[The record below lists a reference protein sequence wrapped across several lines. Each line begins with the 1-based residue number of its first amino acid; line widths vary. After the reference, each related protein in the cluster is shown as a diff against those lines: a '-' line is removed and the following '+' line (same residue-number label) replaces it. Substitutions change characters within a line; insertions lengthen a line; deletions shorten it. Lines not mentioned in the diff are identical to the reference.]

1 MLNYDLTLA
10 SASPRRAEILA
21 QIGVNFRASPAEIDE
36 TPKSNESAVDYVQR
50 MALEKVNR
58 VLKTES
64 YSKPVLGSDTTVVFD
79 SIILGKPQ
87 DADDAT
93 RMLSMLSG
101 STHQVLTA
109 VVVSDGTECQSL
121 LSKTEVRFRT
131 ISIKECQTYW
141 QTGEPQ
147 DKAGAYAIQ
156 GYGAV
161 FVESIRGSYSG
172 VVGLPIAETTQL
184 LQQFNIPIWQY

>member
-10 SASPRRAEILA
+10 SASPRRAQILA
-21 QIGVNFRASPAEIDE
+21 QIGVNFRTSPAEIDE
-36 TPKSNESAVDYVQR
+36 TPRSNESAVDYVQR

-93 RMLSMLSG
+93 RILSMLSG

>member
-156 GYGAV
+156 RYGAV

>member
-1 MLNYDLTLA
+1 LLNYDLTLA
-10 SASPRRAEILA
+10 SASPRRAQILA
-21 QIGVNFRASPAEIDE
+21 QIGVNFRTSPAEIDE
-36 TPKSNESAVDYVQR
+36 TPRSNESAVDYVQR

-93 RMLSMLSG
+93 RILSMLSG

>member
-10 SASPRRAEILA
+10 SASPRRAEILT

>member
-10 SASPRRAEILA
+10 SASPRRAEILT

-36 TPKSNESAVDYVQR
+36 TPQANESAVDYVQR

>member
-93 RMLSMLSG
+93 RILSMLSG